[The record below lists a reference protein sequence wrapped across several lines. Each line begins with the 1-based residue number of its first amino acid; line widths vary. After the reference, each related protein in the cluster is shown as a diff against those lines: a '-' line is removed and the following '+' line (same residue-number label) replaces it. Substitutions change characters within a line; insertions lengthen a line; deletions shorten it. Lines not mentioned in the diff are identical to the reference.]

1 MTVYKYPGGMVIQ
14 SGTIMEKKTFSH
26 YFIPTTA
33 NNNKKT
39 NPIFALNCHW
49 QIEKILV
56 LDLAFLIVMNI
67 SVLLFYHKIF
77 FEKEYNA
84 KKNQQ

>member
-14 SGTIMEKKTFSH
+14 SGTIMEKKPFSH

-49 QIEKILV
+49 
-56 LDLAFLIVMNI
+56 
-67 SVLLFYHKIF
+67 
-77 FEKEYNA
+77 
-84 KKNQQ
+84 KKY